1 MLHLRL
7 MLPASHT
14 DDVASMLSEH
24 VGVAN
29 LARFDGAALH
39 PPGDVLCADVARES
53 ADEILGWLR
62 GHGIDDVGTITLETI
77 DTALSV
83 RARDAERRAPG
94 DGSDAV
100 IWEQVVRTT
109 SAEATPSVTYLAFL
123 TIATLLAAC
132 AIVVDSAVLVV
143 GAMVLGPEFATLA
156 AVCVGTVLRRWDL
169 VRRAVVSL
177 IGGFVLAIAIATVLA
192 LLARAVGWIDVA
204 TITGERPQTGFIVTP
219 DRWSVTVSLLAGVA
233 GVLSLTASKS
243 GALVGVF
250 ISVTTVPAAGNIALA
265 AALGDGSELRSSVIQ
280 LTVNIAAILF
290 AGVSTLLV
298 QRVIWRRVPG
308 AVPSFTIR
316 PMHLGR

>member
-7 MLPASHT
+7 MVPSSLT
-14 DDVASMLSEH
+14 GDVATMLGDH

-29 LARFDGAALH
+29 LARFDGAAVH
-39 PPGDVLCADVARES
+39 PAGDVLCADVARES

-62 GHGIDDVGTITLETI
+62 GHGIDRVGTITLETV
-77 DTALSV
+77 DTAISV

-109 SAEATPSVTYLAFL
+109 AAEATPSATYLAFL
-123 TIATLLAAC
+123 AIATILAAC
-132 AIVVDSAVLVV
+132 AIVVDSAVLIV
-143 GAMVLGPEFATLA
+143 GAMVLGPEFAALA

-169 VRRAVVSL
+169 ARRAAFSL
-177 IGGFVLAIAIATVLA
+177 VGGFVLAILVTTLLA
-192 LLARAVGWIDVA
+192 LLARAAGWIDVT
-204 TITGERPQTGFIVTP
+204 TITGERPQTGFVIAP
-219 DRWSVTVSLLAGVA
+219 DRWSFTVALFAGVA

-265 AALGDGSELRSSVIQ
+265 VALGDGREFRSSLVQ
-280 LTVNIAAILF
+280 LTVNVAAILL
-290 AGVSTLLV
+290 AGVTTLLL
-298 QRVIWRRVPG
+298 QRAVWRRVPG
-308 AVPSFTIR
+308 AIPSFTTR
-316 PMHLGR
+316 PMRLGR

>member
-7 MLPASHT
+7 MLPTSYT
-14 DDVASMLSEH
+14 DGVVTMLSEH

-29 LARFDGAALH
+29 LARFDGAAVH
-39 PPGDVLCADVARES
+39 PTGDVLSADVARES

-62 GHGIDDVGTITLETI
+62 GRGIDDVGTITLETI

-83 RARDAERRAPG
+83 RARDAEERAPG

-123 TIATLLAAC
+123 TIATILAAC
-132 AIVVDSAVLVV
+132 AIVVDSAVLIV
-143 GAMVLGPEFATLA
+143 GAMVLGPEFAALA

-169 VRRAVVSL
+169 ARRATLSL
-177 IGGFVLAIAIATVLA
+177 IGGFVVAILITT
-192 LLARAVGWIDVA
+192 LLAMLTRWAGWIDA
-204 TITGERPQTGFIVTP
+204 GTISGERVQTGFIVAP
-219 DRWSVTVSLLAGVA
+219 DRWSFVVALFAGIA

-265 AALGDGSELRSSVIQ
+265 MALADSSELRSSLIQ
-280 LTVNIAAILF
+280 LTLNIAAILV
-290 AGVSTLLV
+290 AGVATLLV
-298 QRVIWRRVPG
+298 QRAIWRRVPG
-308 AVPSFTIR
+308 AAPSFTT
-316 PMHLGR
+316 PPAGVGR